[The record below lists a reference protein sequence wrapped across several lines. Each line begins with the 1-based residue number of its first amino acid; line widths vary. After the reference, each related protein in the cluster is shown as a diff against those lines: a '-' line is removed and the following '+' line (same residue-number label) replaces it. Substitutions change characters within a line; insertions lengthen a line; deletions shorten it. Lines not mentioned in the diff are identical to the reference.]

1 MKRLLFYFLMAAGL
15 AAAFDG
21 VPAAAQQQP
30 QQPGQKKAEQPQK
43 PAAPPA
49 ASPQKPEAKP
59 EEEEYEIVERPSAF
73 GTMRF
78 RVPKQKGA
86 PASASGG
93 VAPVAGSPAEQK
105 PAAPQQ
111 PAPPATAPGAGPA
124 AAAPQSQPPPPA
136 QPVQPA
142 PAQEPA
148 SGGGAR
154 VSLHL
159 ENANLL
165 QVIGIIAA
173 ELKMNYIV
181 DPGVRGVVNINTLG
195 ELRQE
200 DLLPLLQT
208 ILRTNGATAVQS
220 GSFWRIVQSKEAL
233 RIPIPID
240 QDASGASLPPD
251 DRVMMNI
258 VSLRF
263 VAAAD
268 MSKILSNY
276 LSEMG
281 QIVSHEPGNILMITD
296 TSRSMKRLME
306 LIGVFDTDAL
316 ARQRVRVFPIE
327 NARASDL
334 VKDLQQIFSAYA
346 LTERSTA
353 VRFLPIERLNSILVV
368 SGSPNVYPQVQEW
381 LEKLDKPQAK
391 AGIQNFVYKVEN
403 GAAENLAAVLS
414 SLYGASRPTTR
425 SGAGAGAG
433 APGAMGGL
441 GGAGIMG
448 GGGTAGAA
456 AGMTGAVGAAAAPAG
471 GAGTAEIGVTASGG
485 ALQAPVRIVPD
496 LITNAL
502 LIQATAQDYETMRET
517 LKQLDIIP
525 RQVLIEAKVFEVD
538 LTGALAFGVEAFLQ
552 QRSQA
557 NRILLGQF
565 STAGGGGF
573 PNPGLSFSTGTLVG
587 RARELLLF
595 LNAQENRGR
604 TRVLSAPTI
613 LASDNMPAHIQVGAE
628 VPILTSQGVVPGAQA
643 GGSSLFTNTIQQR
656 DTGVILSVTPRI
668 NPSGMVSM
676 QVQQEV
682 SSPQPPTAGGPS
694 SPTILK
700 RSVSTQV
707 TVKDGETIALGGI
720 ISENR
725 IYSRSRVPL
734 LGDIP
739 VIGLLFGSTS
749 YSVARTELIVLL
761 TPRVMQDLDQIQQ
774 ATQEF
779 KSKLKELRKM
789 LRDKTE

>member
-15 AAAFDG
+15 AAAFGG

-43 PAAPPA
+43 PAAPAQPAPPA

-93 VAPVAGSPAEQK
+93 GAPGAGSPAEQK
-105 PAAPQQ
+105 PATPQP
-111 PAPPATAPGAGPA
+111 PAPPDAAPGAGPA

-136 QPVQPA
+136 QPAQPA

-148 SGGGAR
+148 AGGGAR

-165 QVIGIIAA
+165 QVLGIIAA

-181 DPGVRGVVNINTLG
+181 DPNVKGVANINTLG

-263 VAAAD
+263 VTAAD

-281 QIVSHEPGNILMITD
+281 QIVSYEPGNILMITD

-316 ARQRVRVFPIE
+316 AKQRVRVFAIE
-327 NARASDL
+327 NARAADL
-334 VKDLQQIFSAYA
+334 VKDLQQIFSAYS
-346 LTERSTA
+346 LSDRNTA

-368 SGSPNVYPQVQEW
+368 SGSPSVYPQVQEW

-403 GAAENLAAVLS
+403 GTAENLAMVLS
-414 SLYGASRPTTR
+414 SLYGTGRPTAR
-425 SGAGAGAG
+425 GGAG
-433 APGAMGGL
+433 APGTTGAL
-441 GGAGIMG
+441 GGAGITG

-456 AGMTGAVGAAAAPAG
+456 APPLG
-471 GAGTAEIGVTASGG
+471 GAGGEISVAASGG
-485 ALQAPVRIVPD
+485 AFQASVRIVPD
-496 LITNAL
+496 LINNVL
-502 LIQATAQDYETMRET
+502 LIQSTAQDYDIIRDT

-557 NRILLGQF
+557 NRTLLGQF
-565 STAGGGGF
+565 STAGGSGF

-613 LASDNMPAHIQVGAE
+613 LASDNMSAHIQVGAE

-682 SSPQPPTAGGPS
+682 SSPQPAAAGGPS
-694 SPTILK
+694 SPSILK

-739 VIGLLFGSTS
+739 GIGLLFGSTS
-749 YSVARTELIVLL
+749 YSVTRTELIVLL

-779 KSKLKELRKM
+779 KSKMKDLRKV

>member
-124 AAAPQSQPPPPA
+124 AAAPQSQPPAPA
-136 QPVQPA
+136 QPTPEAPPPA

-148 SGGGAR
+148 PAGSAR

-165 QVIGIIAA
+165 QVLGIIAA

-181 DPGVRGVVNINTLG
+181 DPGVKGVVNINTLG

-263 VAAAD
+263 VTAAD

-334 VKDLQQIFSAYA
+334 VKDLQQIFSAYS
-346 LTERSTA
+346 LSEKSTA
-353 VRFLPIERLNSILVV
+353 LRFLPIERLNSILVV

-456 AGMTGAVGAAAAPAG
+456 APPLG
-471 GAGTAEIGVTASGG
+471 GAGGDISVTASGG
-485 ALQAPVRIVPD
+485 AFQAAVRIVPD

-502 LIQATAQDYETMRET
+502 LIQATAQDYETIRET

-557 NRILLGQF
+557 NRSLVGQF

-573 PNPGLSFSTGTLVG
+573 PNPGLSFSAGTLVG

-682 SSPQPPTAGGPS
+682 SSPQPPAAGGPS
-694 SPTILK
+694 SPSILK

-749 YSVARTELIVLL
+749 YSVSRTELIVLL

-779 KSKLKELRKM
+779 KSKMKELRKM